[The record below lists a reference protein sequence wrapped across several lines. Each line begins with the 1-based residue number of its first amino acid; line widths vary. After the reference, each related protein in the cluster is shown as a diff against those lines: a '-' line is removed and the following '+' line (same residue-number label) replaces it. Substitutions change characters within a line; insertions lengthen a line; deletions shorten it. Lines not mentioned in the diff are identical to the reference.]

1 MKRSQLLAL
10 LLLLA
15 LTAPLAAQNPGGRPG
30 GPPERFKNLKVLP
43 KNIPRDS
50 LLNTMRGFTQ
60 ALGVRC
66 SFCHATVEGAANPDS
81 LDFPA
86 DTKVEKRNARI
97 MLRMV
102 RDINSK
108 RLPDLPG
115 RADPPVRVS
124 CITCHRGSALPRTID
139 LVLEQVIDSAG
150 VDVALQRY
158 RQLRTETMERGRYD
172 FSEGPVNELARRL
185 AAGGKTADALKLLE
199 MNAEM
204 HPASAAIDVEL
215 GDVYRTG
222 GDRERALT
230 HYRAALEKQP
240 NNPQARRRLQELT
253 GSTSPR

>member
-1 MKRSQLLAL
+1 VKRSIRLAL

-15 LTAPLAAQNPGGRPG
+15 LTGSLSAQNPAGRPG

-50 LLNTMRGFTQ
+50 LLSTMRGFTQ

-66 SFCHATVEGAANPDS
+66 SFCHATVQGASNPDS

-86 DTKVEKRNARI
+86 DTKVEKRNARV
-97 MLRMV
+97 MLKMV
-102 RDINSK
+102 RDINAK

-124 CITCHRGSALPRTID
+124 CITCHRGSQLPRTID
-139 LVLEQVIDSAG
+139 LVVEQVIDSAG
-150 VDVALQRY
+150 VDVAVQRY

-172 FSEGPVNELARRL
+172 FSEGPVNDLARRL
-185 AAGGKTADALKLLE
+185 AAQGKTADALKLLD
-199 MNAEM
+199 MNAEL
-204 HPASAAIDVEL
+204 HPASAAIDLEF
-215 GDVYRTG
+215 GDIYRAS
-222 GDRERALT
+222 GDREKALT

-240 NNPQARRRLQELT
+240 NNPQARRRVQELS
-253 GSTSPR
+253 GGAAPR

>member
-1 MKRSQLLAL
+1 VKRSLHLAL

-15 LTAPLAAQNPGGRPG
+15 LAAPLAAQNPAGRPS
-30 GPPERFKNLKVLP
+30 GPPARFENLKVFP
-43 KNIPRDS
+43 KDIPRDS
-50 LLNTMRGFTQ
+50 LLSAMRGFTQ

-66 SFCHATVEGAANPDS
+66 GFCHATVQGASNPDS

-86 DTKVEKRNARI
+86 DTKVEKRNARV
-97 MLRMV
+97 MLKMV
-102 RDINSK
+102 RDINAS

-124 CITCHRGSALPRTID
+124 CITCHRGSPLPRTID

-172 FSEGPVNELARRL
+172 FSEGPVNDLARRL
-185 AAGGKTADALKLLE
+185 AADGKAADAVKLLE
-199 MNAEM
+199 MNAEI

-215 GDVYRTG
+215 GDVYRTS
-222 GDRERALT
+222 GDRERALA

-240 NNPQARRRLQELT
+240 NNRQAQQRLQQLT
-253 GSTSPR
+253 GGAPPR